1 MSVSTKSLEQLLKAA
16 GLKNAEV
23 DSSNLVNSNTGTLSN
38 FGVGAVVTIPED
50 FVCYPSK
57 NKQFKGASAGVTAE
71 GMILW
76 PSQLIKTLAEVEGTQ
91 FTGRV
96 LRPKTQ
102 LAKDLGSA
110 PSYEDV
116 YKCIR
121 GKKLTVL
128 NAPECR
134 VAIWKDGKVVDSTTK
149 TLRIFEYADA
159 NTPANTCYE
168 LS

>member
-1 MSVSTKSLEQLLKAA
+1 MSVSTKNLEQLLKAA
-16 GLKNAEV
+16 GLKNEAV
-23 DSSNLVNSNTGTLSN
+23 ASDNLVNSNTGTLSN
-38 FGVGAVVTIPED
+38 FGVGAVISIPAD

-76 PSQLIKTLAEVEGTQ
+76 PSQLIKTLAECEGTQ

-102 LAKDLGSA
+102 LAKDLGAA

-134 VAIWKDGKVVDSTTK
+134 VAVWKDGKVVDSTTK
-149 TLRIFEYADA
+149 ALRIFEYADA
-159 NTPANTCYE
+159 NTKATECYE